1 MGVKAPRQDRGHKR
15 DFLGLWREV
24 YEKEGYNPFK
34 QQMKTAMRT
43 KIKIEYELPLG
54 EQYADLVQEL
64 LLNAKC

>member
-1 MGVKAPRQDRGHKR
+1 
-15 DFLGLWREV
+15 
-24 YEKEGYNPFK
+24 
-34 QQMKTAMRT
+34 MKTAMRT